1 MFSTFF
7 YILILFY
14 QNLYSGLGYSF
25 NSEVNK
31 VNLSIL
37 SKDYNKAFS
46 LLNLIEKKQI
56 FRNESIYK
64 TKVLLSIKRPTSFI
78 NSNLKSSEDYI
89 LKSFILSQIN
99 QQESSKSILREGLKL
114 YPEKDT
120 LTKLYELFSFIA
132 INKLKKSEVYYDK
145 STVVNK
151 IFTTKDSKW
160 MLDLLR
166 KNEKF
171 LSY

>member
-99 QQESSKSILREGLKL
+99 QQENSKSILREGLKL

-120 LTKLYELFSFIA
+120 LTKLYELFSFISV
-132 INKLKKSEVYYDK
+132 NKLKNSEVVYYN

-151 IFTTKDSKW
+151 ILTTKDSKW

>member
-14 QNLYSGLGYSF
+14 QNLYAGLGYSF
-25 NSEVNK
+25 NSEVNN

-37 SKDYNKAFS
+37 SKDYNRAFS
-46 LLNLIEKKQI
+46 LLNLIEKKHI
-56 FRNESIYK
+56 FKNESIYK
-64 TKVLLSIKRPTSFI
+64 TKMFLSIKRPSTFI
-78 NSNLKSSEDYI
+78 NSNLKSSDDYI
-89 LKSFILSQIN
+89 FNSLILSQNNN
-99 QQESSKSILREGLKL
+99 QERSKLILREGLKL

-120 LTKLYELFSFIA
+120 LTKLYELFSFISE
-132 INKLKKSEVYYDK
+132 NKVKKSKVILYENR
-145 STVVNK
+145 VVNK
-151 IFTTKDSKW
+151 TLTTKDSKL

-171 LSY
+171 LPY

>member
-1 MFSTFF
+1 
-7 YILILFY
+7 
-14 QNLYSGLGYSF
+14 LGYSF
-25 NSEVNK
+25 NTEVNK
-31 VNLSIL
+31 VNLYIL
-37 SKDYNKAFS
+37 SKDYNKAIS
-46 LLNLIEKKQI
+46 LVNLIEKKYI
-56 FRNESIYK
+56 FRNESLYK
-64 TKVLLSIKRPTSFI
+64 TKVLLSVKRPTSLI
-78 NSNLKSSEDYI
+78 NSSLKSSDDYI

-120 LTKLYELFSFIA
+120 LTKLYELFSFISV
-132 INKLKKSEVYYDK
+132 NKLRKSDVASDEN
-145 STVVNK
+145 TVANK
-151 IFTTKDSKW
+151 ILTTKDSKW

>member
-1 MFSTFF
+1 LYSTFF

-31 VNLSIL
+31 VNIYIL

-64 TKVLLSIKRPTSFI
+64 TKVLLSIKRPSSFT

-99 QQESSKSILREGLKL
+99 QQENSKSILREGLKL

-120 LTKLYELFSFIA
+120 LTKLYELFSFISV
-132 INKLKKSEVYYDK
+132 NKSKKLEVVYDT

-151 IFTTKDSKW
+151 ILTTKDSKW

>member
-64 TKVLLSIKRPTSFI
+64 TKLLLSIKRPTSFI

-120 LTKLYELFSFIA
+120 LTKLYELFSFISV
-132 INKLKKSEVYYDK
+132 NKLKNSEVVYDK
-145 STVVNK
+145 STVINK
-151 IFTTKDSKW
+151 ILTTKDSKW

-171 LSY
+171 LTY

>member
-1 MFSTFF
+1 M
-7 YILILFY
+7 ILFY

-89 LKSFILSQIN
+89 LKTI
-99 QQESSKSILREGLKL
+99 
-114 YPEKDT
+114 
-120 LTKLYELFSFIA
+120 
-132 INKLKKSEVYYDK
+132 
-145 STVVNK
+145 
-151 IFTTKDSKW
+151 
-160 MLDLLR
+160 
-166 KNEKF
+166 
-171 LSY
+171 

>member
-46 LLNLIEKKQI
+46 LLNFIEKKQI

-120 LTKLYELFSFIA
+120 LTKLYELFSFISV
-132 INKLKKSEVYYDK
+132 NKLKKSEVDYDK

>member
-64 TKVLLSIKRPTSFI
+64 TKVFLSIKRPTSFI
-78 NSNLKSSEDYI
+78 NSNLKSSDDYI

-132 INKLKKSEVYYDK
+132 INKLKKSEVDYDK

>member
-132 INKLKKSEVYYDK
+132 INKLKKSEVDYDK

-171 LSY
+171 LSN

>member
-1 MFSTFF
+1 
-7 YILILFY
+7 
-14 QNLYSGLGYSF
+14 
-25 NSEVNK
+25 VNK

-78 NSNLKSSEDYI
+78 NSNLKSSDDYI

-99 QQESSKSILREGLKL
+99 QQESSKLILREGLKL

-120 LTKLYELFSFIA
+120 LTKLYELFSFISV
-132 INKLKKSEVYYDK
+132 NKLKNSEVAYNEN
-145 STVVNK
+145 TVVNK
-151 IFTTKDSKW
+151 TLTTKDSKW

>member
-1 MFSTFF
+1 LFSTLF

-31 VNLSIL
+31 VNLYIL
-37 SKDYNKAFS
+37 SKDYNKAFA
-46 LLNLIEKKQI
+46 LLHLIEKKYI

-64 TKVLLSIKRPTSFI
+64 TKILLSIKQPTSFT
-78 NSNLKSSEDYI
+78 NSNLKSSDDYI
-89 LKSFILSQIN
+89 LKSFFLSQIN

-120 LTKLYELFSFIA
+120 LTKLYELFSFI
-132 INKLKKSEVYYDK
+132 S
-145 STVVNK
+145 VNK
-151 IFTTKDSKW
+151 SRKSKVIYDENMVANKILTNRDSKW

>member
-99 QQESSKSILREGLKL
+99 QQESSKLILREGLKL

-120 LTKLYELFSFIA
+120 LTKLYELFSFISVNPK
-132 INKLKKSEVYYDK
+132 IGIKKMHKREK
-145 STVVNK
+145 CGVNSHQNETC
-151 IFTTKDSKW
+151 IFIT
-160 MLDLLR
+160 
-166 KNEKF
+166 F
-171 LSY
+171 

>member
-99 QQESSKSILREGLKL
+99 QQENSKSILREGLKL

-120 LTKLYELFSFIA
+120 LTKLYELFSFISV
-132 INKLKKSEVYYDK
+132 NKLKNSEVVYDN
-145 STVVNK
+145 STVVSK
-151 IFTTKDSKW
+151 ILTTKDSKW

>member
-1 MFSTFF
+1 LFSTFF

-31 VNLSIL
+31 VNLYIL

-46 LLNLIEKKQI
+46 LLNLIEKKYI

-78 NSNLKSSEDYI
+78 NSNLKSSDDYI

-120 LTKLYELFSFIA
+120 LTKLYELFSFIST
-132 INKLKKSEVYYDK
+132 NKLKNSEVVLDK
-145 STVVNK
+145 STDVNK
-151 IFTTKDSKW
+151 ILTSRDSKW

>member
-1 MFSTFF
+1 LFSTFF

-99 QQESSKSILREGLKL
+99 QQEYSKSILREGLKL
-114 YPEKDT
+114 YPDT
-120 LTKLYELFSFIA
+120 LTKLYELFSFISV
-132 INKLKKSEVYYDK
+132 NKLKNSEV
-145 STVVNK
+145 VNDENTLANK
-151 IFTTKDSKW
+151 TLTTKDSKW

>member
-7 YILILFY
+7 YISILFY

-78 NSNLKSSEDYI
+78 NSNLKSSDDYI

-120 LTKLYELFSFIA
+120 LTKLYELFSFISV
-132 INKLKKSEVYYDK
+132 NKLKNSEVAYNEN
-145 STVVNK
+145 TVVNK
-151 IFTTKDSKW
+151 TLTTKDSKW

>member
-1 MFSTFF
+1 
-7 YILILFY
+7 LILFY

-99 QQESSKSILREGLKL
+99 QQEYSKSILREGLKL

-120 LTKLYELFSFIA
+120 LTKLYELFSFISV
-132 INKLKKSEVYYDK
+132 NKLKNSEV
-145 STVVNK
+145 VNDENTLANK
-151 IFTTKDSKW
+151 TLTTKDSKW

-171 LSY
+171 LLY

>member
-1 MFSTFF
+1 LFSTFL

-25 NSEVNK
+25 NGEVNK

-37 SKDYNKAFS
+37 SKDYKKAIS
-46 LLNLIEKKQI
+46 LLDLIEKKQI

-64 TKVLLSIKRPTSFI
+64 TKILLSIKRPNYFI

-99 QQESSKSILREGLKL
+99 QLESSKSILREGLKL

-120 LTKLYELFSFIA
+120 LIKLYELFSFISV
-132 INKLKKSEVYYDK
+132 NKLRKSKVEFGVNIAA
-145 STVVNK
+145 NK
-151 IFTTKDSKW
+151 ILTTKDSKW

>member
-1 MFSTFF
+1 LLSTFF
-7 YILILFY
+7 YISILFY

-78 NSNLKSSEDYI
+78 NSNLKSSDDYI

-120 LTKLYELFSFIA
+120 LTKLYELFSFISV
-132 INKLKKSEVYYDK
+132 NKLKNSEVAYNENI
-145 STVVNK
+145 VANK
-151 IFTTKDSKW
+151 TLTTKDSKW

>member
-64 TKVLLSIKRPTSFI
+64 TKVLLSIKQPTSFI

-120 LTKLYELFSFIA
+120 LTKLYELFSFISV
-132 INKLKKSEVYYDK
+132 NKLKKSEVDYDK
-145 STVVNK
+145 SAVVNK

>member
-25 NSEVNK
+25 NTEVNK
-31 VNLSIL
+31 VNLYIL

-46 LLNLIEKKQI
+46 LVNLIEKKYI
-56 FRNESIYK
+56 FRNESLYK
-64 TKVLLSIKRPTSFI
+64 TKVLLSVKRPTSLI
-78 NSNLKSSEDYI
+78 NSSLKSSDDYI

-120 LTKLYELFSFIA
+120 LTKLYELFSFISV
-132 INKLKKSEVYYDK
+132 NKLRKSDVASDEN
-145 STVVNK
+145 TVANK
-151 IFTTKDSKW
+151 ILTTKDSKW

>member
-132 INKLKKSEVYYDK
+132 INKLKKSEVDYDK
-145 STVVNK
+145 SMVVNK

>member
-14 QNLYSGLGYSF
+14 QNLDSGLGYSF
-25 NSEVNK
+25 NTEVNK
-31 VNLSIL
+31 VNLYIL
-37 SKDYNKAFS
+37 SKDYNNAFS
-46 LLNLIEKKQI
+46 LVNLIEKKYI
-56 FRNESIYK
+56 FRNESLYK
-64 TKVLLSIKRPTSFI
+64 TKVLLSVKRPTSLI
-78 NSNLKSSEDYI
+78 NSSLKSSDDYI
-89 LKSFILSQIN
+89 LKSFILRQIN

-120 LTKLYELFSFIA
+120 LTKLYELFSFISV
-132 INKLKKSEVYYDK
+132 NKLRKSDVASDEN
-145 STVVNK
+145 TVANK
-151 IFTTKDSKW
+151 ILTTKDSKW

>member
-1 MFSTFF
+1 
-7 YILILFY
+7 LILFY

-99 QQESSKSILREGLKL
+99 QQENSKSILREGLKL

-120 LTKLYELFSFIA
+120 LTKLYELFSFISV
-132 INKLKKSEVYYDK
+132 NKLKNSEVVYDN

-151 IFTTKDSKW
+151 ILTTKDSKW

>member
-14 QNLYSGLGYSF
+14 QNLYSDLGYSF

-132 INKLKKSEVYYDK
+132 INKLRKSEVDYDK

>member
-99 QQESSKSILREGLKL
+99 QQEYSKSILREGLKL

-120 LTKLYELFSFIA
+120 LTKLYELFSFISV
-132 INKLKKSEVYYDK
+132 NKLKNSEV
-145 STVVNK
+145 VNDENTLANK
-151 IFTTKDSKW
+151 TLTTKDSKW

-166 KNEKF
+166 KN
-171 LSY
+171 

>member
-64 TKVLLSIKRPTSFI
+64 TRVLLSIKRPTSFI

-132 INKLKKSEVYYDK
+132 INKLKKSEVDYDK

>member
-7 YILILFY
+7 YISILFY
-14 QNLYSGLGYSF
+14 QNLYSGIGYSF

-78 NSNLKSSEDYI
+78 NSNLKSSDDYI

-99 QQESSKSILREGLKL
+99 QQESSKLILREGLKL

-120 LTKLYELFSFIA
+120 LTKLYELFSFISV
-132 INKLKKSEVYYDK
+132 NKLKNSEVAYNEN
-145 STVVNK
+145 TVVNK
-151 IFTTKDSKW
+151 TLTTKDSKW

>member
-1 MFSTFF
+1 
-7 YILILFY
+7 LILFY

-64 TKVLLSIKRPTSFI
+64 TKLLLSIKRPTSFI

-120 LTKLYELFSFIA
+120 LTKLYELFSFISV
-132 INKLKKSEVYYDK
+132 NKLKNSEVVYDN

-151 IFTTKDSKW
+151 ILTTKDSKW

-171 LSY
+171 LTY

>member
-1 MFSTFF
+1 
-7 YILILFY
+7 
-14 QNLYSGLGYSF
+14 
-25 NSEVNK
+25 
-31 VNLSIL
+31 L

-46 LLNLIEKKQI
+46 LVNLVEKKYI
-56 FRNESIYK
+56 FRNESLYK
-64 TKVLLSIKRPTSFI
+64 TKVLLSVKRPTSLI
-78 NSNLKSSEDYI
+78 NSSLKSSDDYI

-120 LTKLYELFSFIA
+120 LTKLYELFSFISV
-132 INKLKKSEVYYDK
+132 NKLRKSDVASDEN
-145 STVVNK
+145 TVANK
-151 IFTTKDSKW
+151 ILTTKDSKW

>member
-31 VNLSIL
+31 VNRSIL

-78 NSNLKSSEDYI
+78 NSSLKSSEDYI

-120 LTKLYELFSFIA
+120 LTKLYELFSFISV
-132 INKLKKSEVYYDK
+132 NKLKKSEVDYDK

>member
-1 MFSTFF
+1 VFSTFF

-25 NSEVNK
+25 NTEVNK
-31 VNLSIL
+31 VNLYIL

-46 LLNLIEKKQI
+46 LVNLIEKKYI
-56 FRNESIYK
+56 FRNESLYK
-64 TKVLLSIKRPTSFI
+64 TKVLLSVKRPTSLI
-78 NSNLKSSEDYI
+78 NSSLKTSDDYI

-120 LTKLYELFSFIA
+120 LTKLYELFSFISV
-132 INKLKKSEVYYDK
+132 NKLRKSDVASDEN
-145 STVVNK
+145 TVANK
-151 IFTTKDSKW
+151 ILTTKDSKW

-166 KNEKF
+166 KNEKI